1 MTYKS
6 KGDENMES
14 FIAILSIVLVFLII
28 GYAIF
33 SLYLRKP
40 VGMLIAALLHV
51 VLGILS
57 LPSIGLYILGL
68 ATLELIAGIML
79 AIWKR
84 TA

>member
-1 MTYKS
+1 
-6 KGDENMES
+6 MES

-33 SLYLRKP
+33 SIYLRKP
-40 VGMLIAALLHV
+40 VGLFIAAILHV

-68 ATLELIAGIML
+68 AALELIAGITL
-79 AIWKR
+79 AIRKQ